1 MLPRSGSAASAS
13 PVVMSRRLNRNIEGL
28 SQSAIRAMTVECAK
42 VGGINLAQ
50 GICDTPVPDAVAAA
64 VAPAIAAGRNT
75 YSRCEGID
83 ELREA
88 LAAKMRAGGIEYDAA
103 SEIVVTIGATG
114 AFQIAATALLEP
126 GDEVVIFEPF
136 YGYHV
141 SALRTLGLVPRF
153 VALEASGPGSG
164 GGGSGGW
171 TLDEQVLH
179 QSIGARTRAIV
190 VNTPSNPCGKV
201 FSRAELAAIGRI
213 AEEHDLWIF
222 TDEVYEHFVY
232 DGRDHASPASL
243 PGLRDRTITMSSL
256 SKTLSI
262 TGWRLG
268 WIAADARWAR
278 AFAQVNDLVY
288 VCAPTPLQVAA
299 AAGLGAL
306 GPDYRTRLARE
317 HERKRDRLCAALA
330 DAGLAPH
337 VPEGAY
343 YVLADSSSLPGKTA
357 MERAMHLLD
366 RTHLAA
372 VPGNAFFTGDRGHD
386 LLRFCFGKTDED
398 LDEACRRLRT
408 RSLA

>member
-1 MLPRSGSAASAS
+1 MK
-13 PVVMSRRLNRNIEGL
+13 RRLNPNVEGL
-28 SQSAIRAMTVECAK
+28 SQSAIRAMTVECLK

-64 VAPAIAAGRNT
+64 VGPAILAGRNT
-75 YSRCEGID
+75 YSRCEGVD
-83 ELREA
+83 ELRRA
-88 LAAKMRAGGIEYDAA
+88 LADKMREAGGDYDAD

-114 AFQIAATALLEP
+114 AFQIAATSLLEP

-141 SALRTLGLVPRF
+141 STLRTLGLVPRF
-153 VALEASGPGSG
+153 VPLAAPSAADGAGGRWMLDDTALEAAIGP
-164 GGGSGGW
+164 
-171 TLDEQVLH
+171 
-179 QSIGARTRAIV
+179 RTRAIV

-201 FSRAELAAIGRI
+201 FSREELVRLGEIAA
-213 AEEHDLWIF
+213 AHDLWIF

-232 DGRDHASPASL
+232 DGREHVSPASL

-268 WIAADARWAR
+268 WMAADARWSK

-299 AAGLGAL
+299 AAGLSAL

-317 HERKRDRLCAALA
+317 HERKRDRLCEALRE
-330 DAGLAPH
+330 AGLVPF

-343 YVLADSSSLPGKTA
+343 YVLADASSLPGATA
-357 MERAMHLLD
+357 MDRAMHLLG
-366 RTHLAA
+366 RTRLAT
-372 VPGNAFFTGDRGHD
+372 VPGSAFHTEGRGQE
-386 LLRFCFGKTDED
+386 LLRFCFGKTDAD
-398 LDEACRRLRT
+398 LDEACRRLRET
-408 RSLA
+408 RLA

>member
-1 MLPRSGSAASAS
+1 MN
-13 PVVMSRRLNRNIEGL
+13 RRLNPRIEGL

-50 GICDTPVPDAVAAA
+50 GICDTPVPEAVAEA

-75 YSRCEGID
+75 YSRCEGTE
-83 ELREA
+83 ELRSA
-88 LAAKMRAGGIEYDAA
+88 LAAKMREGGAAYDP
-103 SEIVVTIGATG
+103 ETEVVVTIGATG
-114 AFQIAATALLEP
+114 AFQIASTALLEP
-126 GDEVVIFEPF
+126 GNEVILFEPF

-141 SALRTLGLVPRF
+141 STLRTLGVVPRF
-153 VALEASGPGSG
+153 VPLAAPAGEGSWELDDDALAAAIGP
-164 GGGSGGW
+164 
-171 TLDEQVLH
+171 
-179 QSIGARTRAIV
+179 RTRAIV

-201 FSRAELAAIGRI
+201 FTRGELERIGRVA
-213 AEEHDLWIF
+213 AERDLWIF

-232 DGRDHASPASL
+232 DGREHVTPASL
-243 PGLRDRTITMSSL
+243 PGMRERTITMSSL

-268 WIAADARWAR
+268 WMAADARWAR

-299 AAGLGAL
+299 AAGLSVL

-317 HERKRDRLCAALA
+317 HQSKRDRLCSALRE
-330 DAGLAPH
+330 AGLVPH

-343 YVLADSSSLPGKTA
+343 YVLADAASLPGRTG
-357 MERAMHLLD
+357 MDRAMHLLGAT
-366 RTHLAA
+366 RLAT
-372 VPGNAFFTGDRGHD
+372 VPGDAFHTGGRGHD

-398 LDEACRRLRT
+398 LDEACRRLREA
-408 RSLA
+408 RLR